1 MGSTDFTDPVA
12 FYQLFREVVADPA
25 HDEQLKSLW
34 RESTEYTAYVTT
46 AIYPALAKKSDLR
59 NHDKTYW
66 TIDCILFDK
75 WDEEHFNKDTQY
87 AKRVYVAI
95 EHENDWR
102 HSATEMNKLQLLNVP
117 LRVLITYPN
126 SDKERDKLIDRYKT
140 IIQTAHELFNETDST
155 RRTLVIFGY
164 RHPNFIERTAY
175 HYTNGQLQL
184 LTPQTTGQN
193 TPSSVPA

>member
-66 TIDCILFDK
+66 TIDCILFDE
-75 WDEEHFNKDTQY
+75 WDNTFQYAQY

-102 HSATEMNKLQLLNVP
+102 HSATEINKLQLLNVP

-126 SDKERDKLIDRYKT
+126 SDKERDKLIGQYNK
-140 IIQTAHELFNETDST
+140 IIHESHELFNETDST

-164 RHPNFIERTAY
+164 RHPNFIEWTAY

-184 LTPQTTGQN
+184 LTPQITGQN